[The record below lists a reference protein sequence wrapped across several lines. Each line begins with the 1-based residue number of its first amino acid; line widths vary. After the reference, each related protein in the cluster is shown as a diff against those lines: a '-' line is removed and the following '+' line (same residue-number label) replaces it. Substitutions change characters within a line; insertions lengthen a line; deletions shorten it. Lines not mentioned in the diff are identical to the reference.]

1 MNTKFTK
8 KSPFSS
14 SKKQPKKADR
24 LDKSG
29 ITKLIKSTIERRI
42 EKKIF
47 TDYATNFAIVTAAS
61 STPTYRTLLPLI
73 SQGAAKSQ
81 RIGNEIQVKK
91 AVLNVAVNIL
101 PSGAVNSTPLPCYVK
116 IWIVKFKELNGVNLN
131 STTAA
136 SNWFETN
143 NSSVALQGS
152 MLDVLLKLDTDLWE
166 VVAERMVRLGT
177 TSYFSGGLTTF
188 PGYLDNSPMS
198 KTFSIDVT
206 KGFPKTVKYNDN
218 GSTTPTN
225 CNLYVVWQAV
235 AASGVSSS
243 GQSMAE
249 YHIGYHV
256 DYIDL

>member
-1 MNTKFTK
+1 MNTKSTK
-8 KSPFSS
+8 KFSL
-14 SKKQPKKADR
+14 KKKVTKGAR
-24 LDKSG
+24 LDKAG
-29 ITKLIKSTIERRI
+29 ITKLIKSSIERRI
-42 EKKIF
+42 EKKVF

-81 RIGNEIQVKK
+81 RIGNEIHVKK
-91 AVLNVAVNIL
+91 AILNVAVNLL
-101 PSGAVNSTPLPCYVK
+101 PSGSSNTNPMPCYVK
-116 IWIVKFKELNGVNLN
+116 IWIVKYKIENSTNLN

-143 NSSVALQGS
+143 NSSTPLQGS
-152 MLDVLLKLDTDLWE
+152 MLDILLELDPDLWE
-166 VVAERMVRLGT
+166 VVAERMVKLGAS
-177 TSYFSGGLTTF
+177 SYFSGGLTTF

-206 KGFPKTVKYNDN
+206 KGFPKTIKYNDN
-218 GSTTPTN
+218 ASTTPTN
-225 CNLYVVWQAV
+225 CNLYVVWQAI
-235 AASGVSSS
+235 AASGVSSG

-256 DYIDL
+256 DYIDM